1 MLRFEDMGYKKVVLW
16 GCYIAVLRRVF
27 SFYHIYFLV
36 YLDSMDGNKG
46 NNGHGKYA
54 VSCFTKLA
62 VSQFLVKRNSDY
74 EITSLKFFSDG
85 TGQHFKQKFSI
96 CQVVTL
102 NFPEV
107 SQVSWHFFATS
118 HGKGP
123 IDGLG
128 GTIKHRI
135 SEY

>member
-1 MLRFEDMGYKKVVLW
+1 
-16 GCYIAVLRRVF
+16 
-27 SFYHIYFLV
+27 
-36 YLDSMDGNKG
+36 MDVSKG
-46 NNGHGKYA
+46 SEGHDKYA
-54 VSCFTKLA
+54 VSCLTKLA
-62 VSQFLVKRNSDY
+62 VNQFLAKRNSDY
-74 EITSLKFFSDG
+74 EITCLKLFPDG

-107 SQVSWHFFATS
+107 RQVSWHFFATS

-128 GTIKHRI
+128 L
-135 SEY
+135 